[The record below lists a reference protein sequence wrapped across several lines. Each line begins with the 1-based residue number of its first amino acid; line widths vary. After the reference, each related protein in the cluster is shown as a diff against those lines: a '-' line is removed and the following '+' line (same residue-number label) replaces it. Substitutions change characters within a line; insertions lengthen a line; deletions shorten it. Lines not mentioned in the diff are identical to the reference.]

1 MVGCEIKFAKCNGAF
16 LIIIM
21 WTETNVTTWTD
32 LLQCAAQENVAEILK
47 SLPFFLV
54 WLLFEES
61 QHVLGVL
68 VLMDSQLLM
77 KK

>member
-1 MVGCEIKFAKCNGAF
+1 MVGCENKFSKCNGAF
-16 LIIIM
+16 LILIM
-21 WTETNVTTWTD
+21 WTETDVTTWTG

-54 WLLFEES
+54 WLLPEES
-61 QHVLGVL
+61 QRVLGVL
-68 VLMDSQLLM
+68 IIMNSQLLM

>member
-1 MVGCEIKFAKCNGAF
+1 
-16 LIIIM
+16 M
-21 WTETNVTTWTD
+21 WTETNVTTWTG
-32 LLQCAAQENVAEILK
+32 LVQCVAQENVAEILK

-68 VLMDSQLLM
+68 VIMDSQLLM